1 MVENRGKNKKLVSSL
16 LEGTGSNLTFTNPAN
31 TKSVYLASAP
41 VSNKTFYYPNG
52 RPELMINSG
61 ANVILLDVTDLG
73 GPWTTL
79 YQGTVVVSIDHKGD
93 WDVLQHTGSTRDI
106 CTELS

>member
-1 MVENRGKNKKLVSSL
+1 MAGTGGDLTVVENRGKNKKLVSSL

-61 ANVILLDVTDLG
+61 ANLDLSSG
-73 GPWTTL
+73 GRAA
-79 YQGTVVVSIDHKGD
+79 S
-93 WDVLQHTGSTRDI
+93 
-106 CTELS
+106 